1 MKLAGILIQ
10 TFHHIGDKKIL
21 RKFNT
26 LRIEEN
32 YICWILYLCQNLINH
47 KKKLTFKVKKKNF
60 FYSSSNWVFF
70 FIWKTTTFFEGL
82 SSNVHFKKISKIY

>member
-32 YICWILYLCQNLINH
+32 YIC
-47 KKKLTFKVKKKNF
+47 
-60 FYSSSNWVFF
+60 
-70 FIWKTTTFFEGL
+70 
-82 SSNVHFKKISKIY
+82 